1 MKTFQE
7 IRAAAFALSLS
18 DRERLLDA
26 MWERIPIKDLVSPDI
41 LREAR
46 RRSAELKA
54 NPEMSINEEELWRRV
69 DGNSGLRQ
77 TDRDAH

>member
-7 IRAAAFALSLS
+7 IRAAALALSLS

-26 MWERIPIKDLVSPDI
+26 LWESIPIKDLVSPDI